1 MSWCVAKQVCNAK
14 SLSWDQIWRV
24 FFPSCVPN
32 HQKVQESECR
42 VLQARKSNDLKQF
55 TCWKWEDIVS
65 VRSLRQSK
73 AEGKQQ
79 VRSLD
84 KRAEDQHAGS
94 ALADPSS
101 EVQGCFGAL
110 SLPSLPL
117 CLACSLPLP
126 SLWDACVSVCVRLSL
141 SLSSPS
147 LSVPLGRKNANH
159 FPLNLLLTLDTVI
172 FNSCAG
178 SVAPIVDISC

>member
-1 MSWCVAKQVCNAK
+1 MQNPSAKICNSK
-14 SLSWDQIWRV
+14 G
-24 FFPSCVPN
+24 FFSSCVPN

-73 AEGKQQ
+73 AEEKQQ
-79 VRSLD
+79 VRSPD

-101 EVQGCFGAL
+101 EAQGCSGAL
-110 SLPSLPL
+110 SPLSPSLP
-117 CLACSLPLP
+117 CLLS
-126 SLWDACVSVCVRLSL
+126 VSALTMGCVCVCLCTSLSL
-141 SLSSPS
+141 SLSLLLS
-147 LSVPLGRKNANH
+147 LSLPPPSPCL
-159 FPLNLLLTLDTVI
+159 
-172 FNSCAG
+172 
-178 SVAPIVDISC
+178 